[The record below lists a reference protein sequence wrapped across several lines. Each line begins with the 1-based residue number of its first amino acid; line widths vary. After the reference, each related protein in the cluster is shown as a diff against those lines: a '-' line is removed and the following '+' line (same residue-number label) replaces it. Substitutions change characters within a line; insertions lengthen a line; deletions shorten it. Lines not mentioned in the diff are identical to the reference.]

1 VRLARAARPNA
12 HLLQLSEM
20 RLPLIAFI
28 DVILFILMYF
38 LLAGSI
44 DAEERELAAAIGGGS
59 PVAGDDGGFTPQV
72 VDVALEGGV
81 ETCRIGLRRAVG
93 REALAEVLRALPKEP
108 GVVVRVSDD
117 VSVAGAAAALQ
128 ACRDAGFER
137 IAYRPG
143 RAVARPAP

>member
-1 VRLARAARPNA
+1 MRLARAARPNA

-44 DAEERELAAAIGGGS
+44 DAEERELASAIGGGS
-59 PVAGDDGGFTPQV
+59 PSAGDSGGFTPQV
-72 VDVALEGGV
+72 LVVALEGGAEV
-81 ETCRIGLRRAVG
+81 ARIGARSARG
-93 REALAEVLRALPKEP
+93 REAIAEMLRGLPKEP
-108 GVVVRVSDD
+108 GVVIRVADD
-117 VSVAGAAAALQ
+117 VSVAGAAAAMQ

-137 IAYRPG
+137 VAYQPTRP
-143 RAVARPAP
+143 R

>member
-1 VRLARAARPNA
+1 VTAAARKDA

-44 DAEERELAAAIGGGS
+44 DAEERELAAAIGSGS
-59 PVAGDDGGFTPQV
+59 PVSGDSGGFTPQV
-72 VDVALEGGV
+72 LALALEGGAEV
-81 ETCRIGLRRAVG
+81 ARIGTRSARG
-93 REALAEVLRALPKEP
+93 RVAIAEMLRA
-108 GVVVRVSDD
+108 SDD
-117 VSVAGAAAALQ
+117 VSVAGVAAAMQ

-137 IAYRPG
+137 VAYQPG
-143 RAVARPAP
+143 RAAAASGR

>member
-1 VRLARAARPNA
+1 MRVTAAARKDA

-44 DAEERELAAAIGGGS
+44 DAEERELAAAIGSGS
-59 PVAGDDGGFTPQV
+59 PVAGDSGGFTPQV
-72 VDVALEGGV
+72 LTVALEGGAEV
-81 ETCRIGLRRAVG
+81 ARIGTRSARGRDAIAEMLRG
-93 REALAEVLRALPKEP
+93 LPKEP
-108 GVVVRVSDD
+108 GIVLRAADD
-117 VSVAGAAAALQ
+117 VSVAGVAAAMQ

-137 IAYRPG
+137 IAYQPG
-143 RAVARPAP
+143 RASAAGGR